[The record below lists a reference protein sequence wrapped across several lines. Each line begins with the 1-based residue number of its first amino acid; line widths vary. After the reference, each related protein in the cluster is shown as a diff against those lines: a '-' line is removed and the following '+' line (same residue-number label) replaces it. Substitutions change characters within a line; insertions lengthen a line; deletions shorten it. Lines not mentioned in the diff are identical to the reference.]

1 MSKDNIQ
8 RVIAALRIVAH
19 LPLGVLYLVSD
30 IAFYIVY
37 YVIKYRR
44 GVVRKNLVASFPEK
58 SMQDIVSIEKKFYH
72 SLCDICVESFKCL
85 HISDAEMLRRVDV
98 QGIELVEATAGEGKP
113 IVMFMGH
120 CGCWEWVQEI
130 TARYKNPTI
139 SGEIYKHIST
149 PLVQEIMTAIRRRW
163 DTELVEIQQSVRT
176 ILRLH
181 REGKPFLFGFIS
193 DQRAFSPKKCWT
205 SFMHQYT
212 DFAMGGEEIAQRIGA
227 KMIYLDIER
236 TRRGH
241 YRFTFMEITPQVM
254 DTTLPY
260 TKEFYRMLEKNI
272 RRQPEIWLWSHNR
285 WRVCSDYMT
294 YYDPILPE
302 RDKVTLD

>member
-1 MSKDNIQ
+1 MSIKNIKH
-8 RVIAALRIVAH
+8 VIALLRLLAH
-19 LPLGVLYLVSD
+19 MPLGILYFFSD
-30 IAFYIVY
+30 IGFVIVY
-37 YVIKYRR
+37 YIIRYRR
-44 GVVRKNLVASFPEK
+44 SVVRKNLVNSFPEK
-58 SMQDIVSIEKKFYH
+58 SLQEIISIEKKFYH

-85 HISDAEMLRRVDV
+85 HISDEELLKRVDV
-98 QGIELVEATAGEGKP
+98 QNTELVEATANAGQS

-130 TARYKNPTI
+130 TVRYKNPTI
-139 SGEIYKHIST
+139 SGEIYKHITT
-149 PLVQEIMTAIRRRW
+149 PLVQEIMTAVRRRW
-163 DTELVEIQQSVRT
+163 NTELVEIQQSVRT

-181 REGKPFLFGFIS
+181 KEGKPFLFGFIS

-205 SFMHQYT
+205 SFMHQYS

-227 KMIYLDIER
+227 KMVYLDIER
-236 TRRGH
+236 TKRGH
-241 YRFTFMEITPQVM
+241 YRFTFMDINPENM

-285 WRVCSDYMT
+285 WKVCDDYKV
-294 YYDPILPE
+294 YYEPILQE
-302 RDKVTLD
+302 RDKVILN